1 MNEHEEHRDAMQE
14 PERFTLELPP
24 GHVGRR
30 PFAAAREALRGVRE
44 AEDRFR
50 PDLDRILAGDSLTAE
65 EVARV
70 LQEVAALGAAIH
82 HCLHCVG
89 PIHVALVEVMTP

>member
-1 MNEHEEHRDAMQE
+1 MTEREEHEAAMRE

-30 PFAAAREALRGVRE
+30 PFAAAKEALRGVRE

-50 PDLDRILAGDSLTAE
+50 PDLERILAGEELTAD

-70 LQEVAALGAAIH
+70 LQEVAALGAAVH
-82 HCLHCVG
+82 HCLQCVD
-89 PIHVALVEVMTP
+89 PIHMALNEIMTP

>member
-1 MNEHEEHRDAMQE
+1 MNEHEEHRAAMQE

-50 PDLDRILAGDSLTAE
+50 PDLDRILAGIPSPPRKWPASCRKSPPWGPRSTTASI
-65 EVARV
+65 ASDPSTWHWSRS
-70 LQEVAALGAAIH
+70 
-82 HCLHCVG
+82 
-89 PIHVALVEVMTP
+89 